1 MQENQWETIER
12 VDRLKLVDV
21 KRQRYLQKEGN
32 SYWRTTEESGEAV
45 VLEGSARPK
54 IRQGF
59 LEGSNVNAVTEM
71 VEMIEVNRAY
81 EANQKLIQTED
92 SLIGKLVERGGE
104 GMMRSLWTAASGM
117 TGQQFN
123 IDTISNNLANVNTT
137 GYKQMRPDFEDL
149 LYQTLRLAGTPST
162 EVTVVP
168 TGIQVGHGVKP
179 GATQKIYTQGAL
191 QATGNTADIAIEG
204 EGFFRVLQY
213 DGTYGYTRDG
223 SFKIDANGQFV
234 NSNGY
239 RLMPEVVLPEGFLN
253 DSVAIS
259 QDGRITVKVAGS
271 DDPIEVGQLEL
282 YRFVNP
288 AGLQAIGENLVVQ
301 TNASGEPIT
310 GRPGFDGMGK
320 TLQKYLEMSNV
331 SVVKEMVNMI
341 VAQRAYELNSRAIQ
355 TSDSMLATATTL
367 KR

>member
-1 MQENQWETIER
+1 
-12 VDRLKLVDV
+12 
-21 KRQRYLQKEGN
+21 
-32 SYWRTTEESGEAV
+32 
-45 VLEGSARPK
+45 
-54 IRQGF
+54 
-59 LEGSNVNAVTEM
+59 
-71 VEMIEVNRAY
+71 
-81 EANQKLIQTED
+81 
-92 SLIGKLVERGGE
+92 
-104 GMMRSLWTAASGM
+104 MMRSLWTAASGM

-137 GYKQMRPDFEDL
+137 GFKQMRAEFEDL
-149 LYQTLRLAGTPST
+149 LYQTQRLAGTPAT

-168 TGIQVGHGVKP
+168 TGIQVGHGVRP
-179 GATQKIYTQGAL
+179 AATQKIFTQGAL
-191 QATGNTADIAIEG
+191 QATGNTGDLAVEG

-223 SFKIDANGQFV
+223 SFKIDSNGQVV
-234 NSNGY
+234 NSNGL
-239 RLMPEVVLPEGFLN
+239 RMMPEVILPEGFIP
-253 DSVAIS
+253 DSLSFS

-271 DDPIEVGQLEL
+271 DDPIEIGQLEL

-288 AGLQAIGENLVVQ
+288 AGLQSIGENLMIV
-301 TNASGEPIT
+301 TNGSGDSIA

-320 TLQKYLEMSNV
+320 VRQKFLEMSNV
-331 SVVKEMVNMI
+331 SVVREMVNMI